1 MSILGLFFVHL
12 RLFKQTLQFLQQIN
26 VNNIYMVLGIEPY
39 PSEHPSPPITTRPR
53 LPPN

>member
-26 VNNIYMVLGIEPY
+26 VKNIYSVYGAGNRTHDLQNI
-39 PSEHPSPPITTRPR
+39 SL
-53 LPPN
+53 LP